1 MIKRS
6 KKSYIAIILSAPF
19 IYALIFPLSM
29 LDFFLFLYQLVCF
42 PIYGLPKVRRTD
54 YISIDRGALVYLNI
68 IEKLNCLY
76 CGYAVGLLALSREI
90 GSMTEQYWCPIKH
103 ARTIKDPHEIYLDF
117 AEFGDS
123 EGYLKRIQVSRGRTA
138 ESTTQEDHR

>member
-19 IYALIFPLSM
+19 IYALILPLSM
-29 LDFFLFLYQLVCF
+29 LDLFLFFYQLVCF

-54 YISIDRGALVYLNI
+54 HISIDRGALGYLNI
-68 IEKLNCLY
+68 IEKINCLY
-76 CGYAVGLLALSREI
+76 CGYAIGLLALSREI

-103 ARTIKDPHEIYLDF
+103 ARDIKDPHEIYLDF

-123 EGYLKRIQVSRGRTA
+123 EGYLKRVQVSRGRVAKKAT
-138 ESTTQEDHR
+138 EGDPR